1 MLFQSIL
8 IGLVAVF
15 MVLDSRM
22 LGRLNFERPL
32 ITCTIVGLIMG
43 NVETGLLV
51 GAQME
56 MITLGMM
63 SIGASGVDMNIGAIT
78 GCALVITSGASIE
91 TALTIAVPMTL
102 LDQLLTT
109 VADIIRIQL
118 CHMCDGYVEKS
129 QYAMARRVH
138 ILFGPLVYSVF
149 KFIPVFF
156 AVYFGNDLINTI
168 VNAVPEFIMSGV
180 SLGANLISFFGF
192 AMLLSTM
199 INKKNAVFF
208 FLGFVI
214 AAYSGLGLTA
224 IAVISIVVTVL
235 LYQIKFG
242 NSSSSLQAAGA
253 DIDELDEL
261 DDELDD

>member
-1 MLFQSIL
+1 MLQAIL

-15 MVLDSRM
+15 MVLDSRL

-32 ITCTIVGLIMG
+32 ITCTIVGIILGDIQ
-43 NVETGLLV
+43 TGLLV

-63 SIGASGVDMNIGAIT
+63 SVGASGVDMNIGSIT
-78 GCALVITSGASIE
+78 GCALVITSGATVE

-109 VADIIRIQL
+109 VADVIRIQF
-118 CHMCDGYVEKS
+118 CHMADKYVELGK
-129 QYAMARRVH
+129 YNLARRVH
-138 ILFGPLVYSVF
+138 IVYGPVLYSTF

-156 AVYFGNDLINTI
+156 AVYFGNDLITSI
-168 VNAVPEFIMSGV
+168 VSVVPEFVMGGV
-180 SLGANLISFFGF
+180 SLGANIISFFGF

-224 IAVISIVVTVL
+224 IAVIAIVLAVL
-235 LYQIKFG
+235 LYQIKYQDKPALAG
-242 NSSSSLQAAGA
+242 GA
-253 DIDELDEL
+253 DALDELDEL
-261 DDELDD
+261 DD

>member
-1 MLFQSIL
+1 MLLQSIL

-15 MVLDSRM
+15 MVLDSRL
-22 LGRLNFERPL
+22 LGRLNLERPL

-43 NVETGLLV
+43 NVEVGLLV

-63 SIGASGVDMNIGAIT
+63 AVGASGVDMNIGSIT
-78 GCALVITSGASIE
+78 GCALVISSGASVE

-109 VADIIRIQL
+109 VADVIRIQL
-118 CHMCDGYVEKS
+118 LHLIDKFVDDGNYK
-129 QYAMARRVH
+129 MARRVH
-138 ILFGPLVYSVF
+138 ILFGPIVYSVF
-149 KFIPVFF
+149 KFTPVFF
-156 AVYFGNDLINTI
+156 AVYFGNDLITSI
-168 VNAVPEFIMSGV
+168 VNAVPGFVMSGV

-199 INKKNAVFF
+199 INKKNAVYF

-214 AAYSGLGLTA
+214 AAYTGFGLTA
-224 IAVISIVVTVL
+224 IAVISIVIAVL
-235 LYQIKFG
+235 LYQIRYG
-242 NSSSSLQAAGA
+242 GGSSLQTAGA
-253 DIDELDEL
+253 SVDSLDDYDELED
-261 DDELDD
+261 

>member
-1 MLFQSIL
+1 
-8 IGLVAVF
+8 
-15 MVLDSRM
+15 
-22 LGRLNFERPL
+22 
-32 ITCTIVGLIMG
+32 
-43 NVETGLLV
+43 
-51 GAQME
+51 
-56 MITLGMM
+56 
-63 SIGASGVDMNIGAIT
+63 MNIGSIT
-78 GCALVITSGASIE
+78 GCALVISSGASIE

-109 VADIIRIQL
+109 VADVIRIQL
-118 CHMCDGYVEKS
+118 CHMCDSYVEKG

-138 ILFGPLVYSVF
+138 ILFGPMVYSIF

-156 AVYFGNDLINTI
+156 AVYFGNDLISTI

-192 AMLLSTM
+192 AMLMSTM

-224 IAVISIVVTVL
+224 IAVISIVFAVL
-235 LYQIKFG
+235 LYQLRYG
-242 NSSSSLQAAGA
+242 NSSSSLQTASG
-253 DIDELDEL
+253 DIDELEDEL
-261 DDELDD
+261 DD